1 MKTLEELRRKF
12 RTDKGCLKKSQ

>member
-12 RTDKGCLKKSQ
+12 RTDKGCLKKLQ